1 MTITKPSSDEQI
13 LEILDLQFLLKKM
26 GRYFTLWTIHL
37 SDYLL
42 CLKMSRHLW
51 QHSLKNL
58 TSIKQ
63 WRSNVVEKYKAFW
76 AFDGETLFLK
86 NKLVCF
92 KSCHLF
98 SFWWNFVYA
107 SSCFEFYCYILRI
120 MQLNF
125 QQLTSYKKARFF
137 L

>member
-1 MTITKPSSDEQI
+1 MTVTKSFSDEKI
-13 LEILDLQFLLKKM
+13 LEIWDLQFSLKKM

-37 SDYLL
+37 SYYWLY
-42 CLKMSRHLW
+42 LKMSKHLW

-58 TSIKQ
+58 TNIKQ
-63 WRSNVVEKYKAFW
+63 GKGNVVDKYKAFW
-76 AFDGETLFLK
+76 AFDRETLFLK

-98 SFWWNFVYA
+98 SFCWNFVYA
-107 SSCFEFYCYILRI
+107 SSYFEFYCYILRI

-125 QQLTSYKKARFF
+125 EQLSSYKKARFF
-137 L
+137 S